1 MCGIVGSFNALMPS
15 GRSLS
20 HRGTVH
26 ELDAWRGDLKVRFHR
41 LPITGGTSNPYTGK
55 DYTVWIVGEIYN
67 YRDLGHVLTED
78 SDVEAVAH
86 EFDAR
91 GLDPTRLN
99 GMFIILA
106 YHHLSGAAHIIRD
119 RFGVKQC
126 YIRRRGVGFQFASEP
141 KAFEQLEEDPFG
153 VEQFEAFT
161 NIFTGGTMFK
171 GVDHVPAG
179 GIFNLD
185 NGQVTRYH
193 SWNQISEDIRFNEA
207 SEEVAHLLA
216 ISVKRQYE
224 HGQPKVGLLLS
235 GGMDSGYIAQLT
247 GCDSFTAAME
257 VDETELAVL
266 QAKGRHYIQSLP
278 LRERSH
284 YLTEAM
290 KYLDDPRLGASWSN
304 YALYELASKRVTVV
318 MDGSGADELFGGY
331 PWRYSATDY
340 ADVLNRSG
348 EPLSDTMKEVVADV
362 FPKDGLRERLQFDI
376 DNFMQGL
383 FIVSD
388 RLSMAHTVE
397 ARVPFCDNDLWDF
410 VMRLPL
416 ELRHGKNLFRF
427 NSLIHPTVRSAPKRG
442 FTSGEYLDRTNGNK
456 QWIKDCVQLWRINNF

>member
-1 MCGIVGSFNALMPS
+1 MCGIVGSFNAPMPC
-15 GRSLS
+15 GRSLE

-26 ELDAWRGDLKVRFHR
+26 GLDTWHGDLRVKFHR
-41 LPITGGTSNPYTGK
+41 LPITGGSVNPYVGRN
-55 DYTVWIVGEIYN
+55 YTVWLVGEIYN
-67 YRDLGHVLTED
+67 YKELGHVLTED

-86 EFDAR
+86 EFDAY
-91 GLDPTRLN
+91 GLQPERLN

-106 YHHLSGAAHIIRD
+106 YDHTSGAAYIIRD

-141 KAFEQLEEDPFG
+141 KAFDGLEEDSFG

-171 GVDHVPAG
+171 GVEHVKAG
-179 GIFNLD
+179 CIFNLD
-185 NGQVTRYH
+185 NGQETRYH
-193 SWNQISEDIRFNEA
+193 GWDSVSEGIRFYEA
-207 SEEVAHLLA
+207 TEEVNRLLQA
-216 ISVKRQYE
+216 SVMRQYQ
-224 HGQPKVGLLLS
+224 HGKPKVGLLLS
-235 GGMDSGYIAQLT
+235 GGMDSGYIAQVT

-257 VDETELAVL
+257 VDETQLAVL

-278 LRERSH
+278 LRERAH
-284 YLTEAM
+284 YLQGAM

-304 YALYELASKRVTVV
+304 YAMYELAAKHVTVV
-318 MDGSGADELFGGY
+318 MDGSGADEIFGGY
-331 PWRYSATDY
+331 HWRYSATDY
-340 ADVLNRSG
+340 TDALNRSG
-348 EPLSDTMKEVVADV
+348 QPLSDNMKDVLRTV
-362 FPKDGLRERLQFDI
+362 FPKDGLRERLRFDI
-376 DNFMQGL
+376 DHFMQGL

-388 RLSMAHTVE
+388 RMSMAHTLE
-397 ARVPFCDNDLWDF
+397 ARVPFCDNDLWAF

-427 NSLIHPTVRSAPKRG
+427 NSNIHPTVRNAPKRG
-442 FTSGEYLDRTNGNK
+442 FTSGEYLDRANGNR